1 MRTLVLATLLVAA
14 LQMTGCAS
22 SPPARFYTITPIASP
37 TAPSSTLLVAIGPVT
52 VPAVVD
58 RPEVV
63 ITAGPNELQ
72 LDDFNRWAEPLQNAI
87 SHAIAE
93 NLVAL
98 LGTPRV
104 VLFPQQLATAPD
116 YRIAVEVRT
125 FESQPGTAATLDA
138 VWTIR
143 RMKDGK
149 TQTGRTS
156 ARENAAGAG
165 YAALAAAHS
174 RAVARL
180 SQDLAA
186 ATNALE
192 RTGP

>member
-1 MRTLVLATLLVAA
+1 MSRAEKVAM
-14 LQMTGCAS
+14 LTER
-22 SPPARFYTITPIASP
+22 PPYDFYILTYA
-37 TAPSSTLLVAIGPVT
+37 
-52 VPAVVD
+52 
-58 RPEVV
+58 
-63 ITAGPNELQ
+63 
-72 LDDFNRWAEPLQNAI
+72 
-87 SHAIAE
+87 
-93 NLVAL
+93 
-98 LGTPRV
+98 
-104 VLFPQQLATAPD
+104 
-116 YRIAVEVRT
+116 
-125 FESQPGTAATLDA
+125 
-138 VWTIR
+138 TIR

>member
-1 MRTLVLATLLVAA
+1 MRSLVLATVLVA
-14 LQMTGCAS
+14 LVQMTGCAS
-22 SPPARFYTITPIASP
+22 SPPARFYTITPMASASP
-37 TAPSSTLLVAIGPVT
+37 PSSTLLVAIGPVT

-58 RPEVV
+58 RPEFV

-156 ARENAAGAG
+156 ARENAGAVG

-180 SQDLAA
+180 SQDLAD

-192 RTGP
+192 RTAP